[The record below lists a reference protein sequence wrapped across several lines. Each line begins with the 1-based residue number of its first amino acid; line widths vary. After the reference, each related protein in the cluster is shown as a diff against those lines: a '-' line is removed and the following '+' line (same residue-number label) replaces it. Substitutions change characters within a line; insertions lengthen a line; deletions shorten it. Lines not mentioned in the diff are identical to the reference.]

1 MRLTDKQRRVLA
13 LANHRY
19 NILSG
24 ATRSGKTYVSYLLIF
39 LRLQEHIDH
48 NILLCGKTLSTL
60 ERNVLE
66 PMRGIY
72 GTNIVGP
79 IYADASG
86 NRMVDICGKTCY
98 CVGAND
104 DRAQNKIRGLG
115 LGYAYCDEVVT
126 YPETF
131 WQMLGTRL
139 DEPGAKCDATCNPES
154 PSHYIKRFVDSAAER
169 GVDLYCEQF
178 TIYDNTFLPPDL
190 VRQMEAQYRG
200 TVYFD
205 RWILGQWVKTEG
217 LVYPLFR
224 RSRHYLTPE
233 AYAARYGIH
242 RVISVIWGGDGAN
255 TNDATAIEP
264 LAVMDNGQAVTLEP
278 FYHDPKINGQLSNAQ
293 LLPYI
298 DRYLSDL
305 DRKYHFTESGV
316 THYMPVDCAAADL
329 VLTLAYNL
337 PQRYNVQKYTKKDIL
352 GTVDVV
358 NNALSRDAIVVL
370 DFGGYYNY
378 VRGEFVAGT
387 RQLVT
392 DLESMVWD
400 EHNKG
405 FDDRVPNDA
414 ADAWRYA
421 VATYY
426 QNPFNLWDTPTMT
439 DNYGG
444 NNG

>member
-19 NILSG
+19 NILAG

-79 IYADASG
+79 IYSDASG

-104 DRAQNKIRGLG
+104 DRAHNKIRGLG

-131 WQMLGTRL
+131 WAMLGTRL
-139 DEPGAKCDATCNPES
+139 DAPGAKCDATCNPES
-154 PSHYIKRFVDSAAER
+154 PSHYIKRFIDGAAER

-178 TIYDNTFLPPDL
+178 TIYDNTFLPTDL

-205 RWILGQWVKTEG
+205 RWILGQ
-217 LVYPLFR
+217 
-224 RSRHYLTPE
+224 
-233 AYAARYGIH
+233 
-242 RVISVIWGGDGAN
+242 
-255 TNDATAIEP
+255 
-264 LAVMDNGQAVTLEP
+264 
-278 FYHDPKINGQLSNAQ
+278 
-293 LLPYI
+293 
-298 DRYLSDL
+298 
-305 DRKYHFTESGV
+305 
-316 THYMPVDCAAADL
+316 
-329 VLTLAYNL
+329 
-337 PQRYNVQKYTKKDIL
+337 
-352 GTVDVV
+352 
-358 NNALSRDAIVVL
+358 
-370 DFGGYYNY
+370 
-378 VRGEFVAGT
+378 
-387 RQLVT
+387 
-392 DLESMVWD
+392 
-400 EHNKG
+400 
-405 FDDRVPNDA
+405 
-414 ADAWRYA
+414 
-421 VATYY
+421 
-426 QNPFNLWDTPTMT
+426 
-439 DNYGG
+439 
-444 NNG
+444 